1 MGEQG
6 VRPRESQP
14 DSSNCVY
21 FHLWIVSSIFRFLGL
36 KERHREGRKGGREGA
51 SGANGLGACP
61 SLCSEPRPGP
71 MLALLWTGDCRRGQ
85 TGLQTLVITVSQ
97 MAVSRLWP
105 QG

>member
-36 KERHREGRKGGREGA
+36 KER
-51 SGANGLGACP
+51 L
-61 SLCSEPRPGP
+61 LCKLRS
-71 MLALLWTGDCRRGQ
+71 ATTCDWFSVT
-85 TGLQTLVITVSQ
+85 
-97 MAVSRLWP
+97 W
-105 QG
+105 